1 VIGHGS
7 GKASDKL
14 QGKDPSD
21 FLPGYYNTLE
31 EARADLVALWN
42 AWDDKLVEIGL
53 AADKEEARR
62 IGETMYQ
69 QQIRVTLTQLR
80 RIGKSDQL
88 EEDHMKNRALIGNYI
103 LENAK
108 AVKVEIRDGKTYYH
122 LVDFE
127 AARKSVGD
135 LLAELMRIKAEGDL
149 GAAKALID
157 KYGLRV
163 DTKLRDEVQARVKK
177 LDIPSYIGFVMPRLE
192 PVTDSDGR
200 ITDVKVSYPL
210 DLATQMLEY
219 SRFTEAEK
227 EAAVSA
233 KKYAH

>member
-1 VIGHGS
+1 
-7 GKASDKL
+7 L

-53 AADKEEARR
+53 AGDKEEARK

-88 EEDHMKNRALIGNYI
+88 EEDHMKNRALIGNYM
-103 LENAK
+103 LENSK
-108 AVKVEIRDGKTYYH
+108 AVRVETRDGKTYYH

-127 AARKSVGD
+127 AARKAVGG
-135 LLAELMRIKAEGDL
+135 LLAEVMRIKAEGDL
-149 GAAKALID
+149 GAAKTLID

-163 DTKLRDEVQARVKK
+163 DSKLRDEVQSRVKK
-177 LDIPSYIGFVMPRLE
+177 LDIPSYIGFVMPKLE
-192 PVTDSDGR
+192 PVMDPNGK
-200 ITDVKVSYPL
+200 ITDVKISYPL

-219 SRFTEAEK
+219 SRFTAAEK
-227 EAAVSA
+227 EATVSA
-233 KKYAH
+233 KSYAH